1 MNAQTCPDL
10 NTFLVTIGDLLRRQ
24 LPDTRFLRQL
34 GAGPIKNRLL
44 DYVMRGGK
52 NLRPAMTCLACG
64 ALGGAPEDAIDAG
77 IAIEMTHTWTLVH
90 DDIIDRDETRR
101 GGPSI
106 HAGIRMEYSDWD
118 HHNPA
123 MTPEHLGLSM
133 ALLIGDAQH
142 AMAMDILA
150 QAGLNGR
157 LPMDLALFLIGEL
170 EGKALPALLTGEVDD
185 IFQTGLPL
193 HRITREE
200 ILLMLERKTA
210 ALLTFSVV
218 SGGLIALGKP
228 DLRHPGIQALHTFG
242 NSLGTAFQ
250 LQDDILGITGDTQTL
265 GKPIGSDF
273 KEGKRTLA
281 VKIAWENGSS
291 QQKSRIQHLL
301 GKADLTETEV
311 LEMRALVLTLEG
323 VEHTEKLASQH
334 VSRALDALKILPETH
349 YRNLLAD
356 IAKFTVTRRK

>member
-1 MNAQTCPDL
+1 VNPETRPDL
-10 NTFLVTIGDLLRRQ
+10 NTFLVTIGDLLRKQ
-24 LPDTRFLRQL
+24 LPDTQFLRQL
-34 GAGPIKNRLL
+34 GAGPIKDRLL

-64 ALGGAPEDAIDAG
+64 ALGGEPEKAVDVG

-106 HAGIRMEYSDWD
+106 HAGIRMEYSDWE
-118 HHNPA
+118 HHNPS
-123 MTPEHLGLSM
+123 MTSDHLGLSM

-150 QAGLNGR
+150 QAGLKGR
-157 LPMDLALFLIGEL
+157 LPTDLVLFLIGEL

-193 HRITREE
+193 NQISREE

-228 DLRHPGIQALHTFG
+228 DLHHPCIQALHTFG
-242 NSLGTAFQ
+242 NNLGIAFQ
-250 LQDDILGITGDTQTL
+250 LQDDSLGITGDSLTL

-281 VKIAWENGSS
+281 VKIAWENGSLK
-291 QQKSRIQHLL
+291 QKARIQQLL
-301 GKADLTETEV
+301 GKADLSETEA
-311 LEMRALVLTLEG
+311 LEMQTLVLSLGG
-323 VEHTEKLASQH
+323 VDHTEKLASH
-334 VSRALDALKILPETH
+334 HIAVALDTLKTLPETH

-356 IAKFTVTRRK
+356 IADFTVTRRK